1 MSEEDIATEALL
13 EYLSCCEAGIMQA
26 KRLIAQR
33 KGVEGA
39 SVKEQIFTVLKF
51 DQKVGSRIGEYEVA
65 YKANSISEK
74 WSHAYNILRQSNA
87 IISNRYHGEGYEYS
101 YWLYRDK
108 IYRQK
113 LKQPEK
119 PS

>member
-1 MSEEDIATEALL
+1 MSEEDIATAALL
-13 EYLSCCEAGIMQA
+13 EYLSCYEAGIVQA

-39 SVKEQIFTVLKF
+39 TVNEQTFMILEF

-65 YKANSISEK
+65 DKANSISEK
-74 WSHAYNILRQSNA
+74 WTHAYNILRQSNA
-87 IISNRYHGEGYEYS
+87 IISSRYHREGYEYS
-101 YWLYRDK
+101 YWLYGDK